1 MQPVITNQLIS
12 NKVKFSAVVY
22 HLSLRNAAWGYRG
35 RKPKQAAKYVGGRL
49 VGWVFRFGCS
59 LF

>member
-22 HLSLRNAAWGYRG
+22 HCETLHGISWA
-35 RKPKQAAKYVGGRL
+35 Q
-49 VGWVFRFGCS
+49 S
-59 LF
+59 